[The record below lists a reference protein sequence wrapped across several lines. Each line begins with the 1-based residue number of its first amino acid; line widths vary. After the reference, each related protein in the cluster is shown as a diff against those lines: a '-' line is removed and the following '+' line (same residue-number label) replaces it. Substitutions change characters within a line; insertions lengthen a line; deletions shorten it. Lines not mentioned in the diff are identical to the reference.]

1 LKVQKLLG
9 FEDLPQEQSYL
20 GEQAEVE
27 DTWPE
32 KGTVEFK
39 NVKMRY
45 RPTTEQVIK
54 GLSFLVKGGDKVGI
68 VGRTG
73 AGKSTVSIALSRLL
87 ETESG
92 VILIDG
98 IDISRVPL
106 LTLRE
111 RVTMIPQDPTL
122 LKGTLRSNLDP

>member
-1 LKVQKLLG
+1 MKVQKLLG
-9 FEDLPQEQSYL
+9 FEDLPQEQSHL

-39 NVKMRY
+39 NVKVRY